1 MSWYNILQMNPRDVA
16 RTMKKFKIEEEV
28 ENEN

>member
-16 RTMKKFKIEEEV
+16 RTMKKFKKEEQIEQS
-28 ENEN
+28 